1 MKVPTA
7 VVWKARKIVLSKAP
21 EVAPLSTAYH
31 CRSTTVCCTAAGFL
45 RQMLP
50 LSFETDAPISVS
62 GPSRS
67 VTSTLPWSSTA
78 TSVSPPP
85 GGSSGREPIVETRWN
100 FLPSLVER
108 WMNDMLVEKP
118 HGPDSQMFPSASIFT
133 SGSPSVRCESTTAAG
148 VNRAFQAWKLGIGK
162 TVGALVVEPGG
173 MIVSGGSGNSD
184 TVTTPAE
191 SAGVK

>member
-45 RQMLP
+45 RHVLP
-50 LSFETDAPISVS
+50 LSLETDAP
-62 GPSRS
+62 
-67 VTSTLPWSSTA
+67 
-78 TSVSPPP
+78 
-85 GGSSGREPIVETRWN
+85 
-100 FLPSLVER
+100 
-108 WMNDMLVEKP
+108 
-118 HGPDSQMFPSASIFT
+118 IFT

-184 TVTTPAE
+184 TVTTPA
-191 SAGVK
+191 